1 MRVNSPSGQM
11 AAVVYELN
19 GGATT
24 SFAYEVKIED
34 AGLFGLAR
42 KVAYTYDAIRNNKGA
57 YGVVPRWVSDE
68 ELHIQYFSSRH
79 DEVFSPYARLFGSPV
94 KVEMKLNINDSAA
107 PAGGMLYNLKQ
118 SQ

>member
-11 AAVVYELN
+11 VAVVYELN

-24 SFAYEVKIED
+24 SFGYEVEIED
-34 AGLFGLAR
+34 AGHLGFAR

-68 ELHIQYFSSRH
+68 ELHIQFFSSRH
-79 DEVFSPYARLFGSPV
+79 DEVFSPYTRLFGSPV
-94 KVEMKLNINDSAA
+94 RVEMKLNNNDSAA
-107 PAGGMLYNLKQ
+107 PTGGMLYNLKQ